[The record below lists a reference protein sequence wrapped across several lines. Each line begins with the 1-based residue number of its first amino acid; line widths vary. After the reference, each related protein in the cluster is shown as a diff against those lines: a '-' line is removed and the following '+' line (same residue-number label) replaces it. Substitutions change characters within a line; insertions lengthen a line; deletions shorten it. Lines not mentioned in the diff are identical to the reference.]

1 MYYKILGSI
10 VVKVCFY
17 IQPDGFIYISSVHVS
32 ICTATAFWNI
42 QFNLERTIGGVCIPS
57 EGSVRLQ
64 KKIPEF

>member
-42 QFNLERTIGGVCIPS
+42 QFDLGSMIRGACIPAEDS
-57 EGSVRLQ
+57 ISLQ
-64 KKIPEF
+64 KVHEF